1 MPRNLSVGSTAGVK
15 KKVKKPRK
23 TLRQMISEE
32 YSNLM
37 RHSYHSNNNNSVSGG
52 VTATSKRRKK
62 PIPEYHMN
70 NFTNWFRILREKRK
84 KQENKNKNK
93 NYIVVNGV
101 RRYGTASRVSGSP
114 GSSISTAG
122 TYRGSVT
129 KK

>member
-1 MPRNLSVGSTAGVK
+1 MPRRNLSVGSTSGV

-52 VTATSKRRKK
+52 VTATSRKRKK

-84 KQENKNKNK
+84 KQEKKNKNK
-93 NYIVVNGV
+93 NYIVVNGI
-101 RRYGTASRVSGSP
+101 RRYGTTSRVSSP

-122 TYRGSVT
+122 TWRHSAA
-129 KK
+129 K